1 MASIFVAILTV
12 YVMLSYLIELK
23 KIKFIH
29 ESTVAIAMGVLTAV
43 FCKYVS
49 LDLLKR
55 ASSQQYHFRTRFSL
69 Q

>member
-1 MASIFVAILTV
+1 MASIFVGILTV

-29 ESTVAIAMGVLTAV
+29 ESTVAIAMGVLMAV

-55 ASSQQYHFRTRFSL
+55 A
-69 Q
+69 